1 MQRRTLFQLLSA
13 PVLTGIRL
21 GAAEP
26 RPQRVL
32 IAGAGII
39 GASIA
44 YHLAQRGA
52 QVTILEKQRP
62 GNGATRNAFA
72 WLNADKQPHA
82 YYELNLM
89 GILGWHRLCN
99 EIGPELEMQW
109 GGTVRWARPG
119 EPATSYRKQVE
130 AFQKWGYPVSLVDQ
144 QEFVRLEPGINPGP
158 YGAGSFNPL
167 EGTVEPMHALTV
179 LLRRA
184 QRFGA
189 KVEYPC
195 EVTGISMAGDRV
207 RGVQTTRG
215 PMDADVFVLA
225 SGVDTPKL
233 AQMAGFNVPLRE
245 SAGLLAHTTPQAR
258 ILDRVAL
265 GPGVD
270 IKQDTDGRI
279 VTGVDFGPTV
289 SRDTSPE
296 SGRKLLANAA
306 RYLEK
311 LKGAPLEFVT
321 LGFRVLPQDG
331 FPIVGFPERR
341 PNLYVASL
349 HSGMTMAP
357 IIGQLAAMEILD
369 GVAVEPFAP
378 FRLSRFHKNAAN
390 LEERGELAYLS
401 RPAVATAAAPR
412 STIRP

>member
-1 MQRRTLFQLLSA
+1 MQRGRTSRRTLLKLLSA
-13 PVLTGIRL
+13 PVLTGVRL

-26 RPQRVL
+26 RPQRVV
-32 IAGAGII
+32 IAGGGII

-52 QVTILEKQRP
+52 QVTVLEKQRP

-72 WLNADKQPHA
+72 WLNADKQPQS
-82 YYELNLM
+82 YYELNLL

-99 EIGPELEMQW
+99 EIGPELQMQW

-119 EPATSYRKQVE
+119 DAASSYRKQV
-130 AFQKWGYPVSLVDQ
+130 AQYQKWGYPVSLVEQ
-144 QEFVRLEPGINPGP
+144 QEFVRLEPGINPGA

-179 LLRRA
+179 LLHKA
-184 QRFGA
+184 QQFGA

-195 EVTGISMAGDRV
+195 EVTGLDLAGDRV

-215 PMDADVFVLA
+215 PMEADVAVLA

-233 AQMAGFNVPLRE
+233 AQMAGFTVPLRE

-258 ILDRVAL
+258 ILDRVVL

-270 IKQDTDGRI
+270 IKQDLDGRI
-279 VTGVDFGPTV
+279 VTGVDFGPTA

-296 SGRKLLANAA
+296 SGRKLLANAEL
-306 RYLEK
+306 YLAK
-311 LKGAPLEFVT
+311 LKGVPLEFVT
-321 LGFRVLPQDG
+321 LGYRVLPVDG

-341 PNLYVASL
+341 PNLYVASM

-357 IIGQLAAMEILD
+357 IIGQLAATEILD
-369 GVAVEPFAP
+369 GVAVDLFAP
-378 FRLSRFHKNAAN
+378 FRLARFNKRTSN
-390 LEERGELAYLS
+390 
-401 RPAVATAAAPR
+401 
-412 STIRP
+412 

>member
-1 MQRRTLFQLLSA
+1 MQRRTLLQLLSA
-13 PVLTGIRL
+13 PVLTGVRL

-26 RPQRVL
+26 RPQRVV

-52 QVTILEKQRP
+52 QVTVLEKQRP

-72 WLNADKQPHA
+72 WLNADKQPQS
-82 YYELNLM
+82 YYELNLL

-99 EIGPELEMQW
+99 EIGPELQMQW

-119 EPATSYRKQVE
+119 DAAASYRKQVE
-130 AFQKWGYPVSLVDQ
+130 QFQKWGYPVSLVNRE
-144 QEFVRLEPGINPGP
+144 EFARLAPTLNPGAF
-158 YGAGSFNPL
+158 GAASFNPL
-167 EGTVEPMHALTV
+167 EGTIEPMHALNV
-179 LLRRA
+179 LLHKA
-184 QRFGA
+184 QQFGA
-189 KVEYPC
+189 KLEYPC
-195 EVTGISMAGDRV
+195 EVTGLDMTSAMAGDVGGDRV
-207 RGVQTTRG
+207 RGVRTTRG
-215 PMDADVFVLA
+215 PMEADVVVLA

-233 AQMAGFNVPLRE
+233 AQMAGFSVPLRE

-270 IKQDTDGRI
+270 IKQDLDGRI
-279 VTGVDFGPTV
+279 VTGVDFGPAA

-296 SGRKLLANAA
+296 SGKKLLANAE

-311 LKGAPLEFVT
+311 LKGVPLEFVT

-341 PNLYVASL
+341 PNLYVAAM

-357 IIGQLAAMEILD
+357 IIGQLAATEILD
-369 GVAVEPFAP
+369 GVAVDLFAP
-378 FRLSRFHKNAAN
+378 FRLSRFSKRSAN
-390 LEERGELAYLS
+390 
-401 RPAVATAAAPR
+401 
-412 STIRP
+412 